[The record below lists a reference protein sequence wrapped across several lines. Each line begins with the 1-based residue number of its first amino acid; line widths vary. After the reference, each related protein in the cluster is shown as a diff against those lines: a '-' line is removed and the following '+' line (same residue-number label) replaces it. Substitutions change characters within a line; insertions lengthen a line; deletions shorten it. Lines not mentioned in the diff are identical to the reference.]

1 VVSSK
6 SINDPRWVL
15 VARVADS
22 PLFQKSSRLR
32 EFLFYICERS
42 MQGRQDELREQ
53 RIGQDVFGRG
63 IDFRPNEDNIVR
75 VEARQLRR
83 RLEEYFASEGKSEPV
98 VITIPKGAY
107 IACFESREQDP
118 NNAATSGTVAD
129 GDAVTS
135 AVGAPGTTGRTMLW
149 LSILLGTTVFFALLS
164 LWLAVRQQ
172 SAVHAQDAAS
182 HASVASD
189 PLWSEV
195 FNAEHQ
201 TYVVCADS
209 ALVLDEE
216 ITQRVLS
223 LSDYVNRNYW
233 SSASS
238 LSGDLKGILKV
249 LPQRQYT
256 SISDVRLVQQ
266 VMQINHNFRDRCTVR
281 SARNVQLIDF
291 KSGNFVLFGS
301 RMSTPWVELFE
312 PMLDFRFVYDFASKR
327 TGFRNVSPR
336 AGEKSMYWIEGDPLQ
351 PTLTYE
357 VIALVPNLSN
367 NGNVLMIAGATG
379 EGTEAAGEYITN
391 SLHSNQILTSIHAIE
406 NGRVRHFEVL
416 LKSGTIAGTS
426 KNAEVVAYR
435 LLDSAK

>member
-1 VVSSK
+1 MVSSK
-6 SINDPRWVL
+6 SINDPRWEL
-15 VARVADS
+15 VERVADS

-83 RLEEYFASEGKSEPV
+83 RLDEYFASEGKSEPV

-107 IACFESREQDP
+107 AACFESREQDLG
-118 NNAATSGTVAD
+118 NAATSGTVAD
-129 GDAVTS
+129 GGTATS
-135 AVGAPGTTGRTMLW
+135 AVGAPGATGRTLPWLW
-149 LSILLGTTVFFALLS
+149 ILLGTTVFFALLS
-164 LWLAVRQQ
+164 MWLAVRQQ
-172 SAVHAQDAAS
+172 TASRAQGAAS
-182 HASVASD
+182 HSSVASD

-216 ITQRVLS
+216 ITQRILS

-233 SSASS
+233 SSASG
-238 LSGDLKGILKV
+238 LPGGLEGILKV

-266 VMQINHNFRDRCTVR
+266 VMQINHDFRDRCTVR

-301 RMSTPWVELFE
+301 RLSNPWVELFE
-312 PMLDFRFVYDFASKR
+312 PLLDFRFVYDFAAKR
-327 TGFRNVSPR
+327 PGFRNVSPR

-351 PTLTYE
+351 PTLTYG

-391 SLHSNQILTSIHAIE
+391 PSLSRQILTSIHAIE

-416 LKSGTIAGTS
+416 LKSGAIAGTS

-435 LLDSAK
+435 LLDAAK